1 MRKLT
6 RALVIVELTC
16 TETMNELIP
25 TPPPMNELI
34 MALTLH
40 FQVTVQVSIAYP
52 LFRQNKPLVL
62 QYDDRL
68 NHTHIGV
75 FF

>member
-40 FQVTVQVSIAYP
+40 FQVTVI
-52 LFRQNKPLVL
+52 
-62 QYDDRL
+62 
-68 NHTHIGV
+68 
-75 FF
+75 